1 MLIKLLLAF
10 GVGLLIIQIYFKVA
24 KHFGI
29 IDKPN
34 KRSSHLEPTLRGG
47 GILFPLMY
55 ILVGIWCL
63 YNDNGYQPISVWFLL
78 GIFLI
83 AGISFWDDVST
94 LVPSYRVL
102 VHLVSV
108 GLLIWQTGIYNFGI
122 LAILIAIILI
132 IGSINAY
139 NFMDGI
145 NGITALY
152 SMFVVGSLHY
162 LMPEMKLD
170 FVLVSLLVFAL
181 FNIRK
186 RAVCFS
192 GDVGSVTMAYIIA
205 FCIAK
210 LIVQT
215 QEIKWIFLLGIYG
228 IDSIITIL
236 YRLKR
241 KENIF
246 KPHRTH
252 LYQYLANEKGM
263 SHISVSA
270 IYAIAQSGLS
280 YVVITGNFIMSLLA
294 FVTATVIYLVARLK
308 LALD

>member
-1 MLIKLLLAF
+1 MLFKLLSLAF
-10 GVGLLIIQIYFKVA
+10 GVGFLIIQIYFRVA
-24 KHFGI
+24 KRLGI

-34 KRSSHLEPTLRGG
+34 DRSSHIEPTLRGG
-47 GILFPLMY
+47 GILFPIMY
-55 ILVGIWCL
+55 ILVGVWSL
-63 YNDNGYQPISVWFLL
+63 YFGEQSITIWFLL
-78 GIFLI
+78 GILLI
-83 AGISFWDDVST
+83 AAISFWDDVSELSPT
-94 LVPSYRVL
+94 FRVL
-102 VHLVSV
+102 VHLIAV
-108 GLLIWQTGIYNFGI
+108 GLLLWQTGIFHFDI
-122 LAILIAIILI
+122 FAILIAIILI

-152 SMFVVGSLHY
+152 SMVVVGSLHY
-162 LMPEMKLD
+162 LLPEMKLQYL
-170 FVLVSLLVFAL
+170 LVSLLVFAL
-181 FNIRK
+181 FNVRK
-186 RAVCFS
+186 KAVCFS
-192 GDVGSVTMAYIIA
+192 GDVGSITLAYIIA
-205 FCIAK
+205 FCIGK

-252 LYQYLANEKGM
+252 LYQYLANDFGM
-263 SHISVSA
+263 SHISVSL
-270 IYAIAQSGLS
+270 IYAVAQCILS
-280 YVVITGNFIMSLLA
+280 YLVINNNFLA
-294 FVTATVIYLVARLK
+294 GLGAFLTATIIYLLVRFK

>member
-1 MLIKLLLAF
+1 
-10 GVGLLIIQIYFKVA
+10 
-24 KHFGI
+24 
-29 IDKPN
+29 
-34 KRSSHLEPTLRGG
+34 
-47 GILFPLMY
+47 
-55 ILVGIWCL
+55 
-63 YNDNGYQPISVWFLL
+63 
-78 GIFLI
+78 
-83 AGISFWDDVST
+83 
-94 LVPSYRVL
+94 
-102 VHLVSV
+102 VSV
-108 GLLIWQTGIYNFGI
+108 GLLIWQTGIFDLGI
-122 LAILIAIILI
+122 LAVVIAIILI

-145 NGITALY
+145 NGITAMY
-152 SMFVVGSLHY
+152 SMVVVGSLHY

-170 FVLVSLLVFAL
+170 YVLVSLLVFAI

-186 RAVCFS
+186 KAVCFS

-210 LIVQT
+210 LMVQT

-252 LYQYLANEKGM
+252 FYQYLANEKGM

-270 IYAIAQSGLS
+270 IYAIAQFGLS
-280 YVVITGNFIMSLLA
+280 YVVISGNFVNALLA
-294 FVTATVIYLVARLK
+294 FLTATVIYLVARLK

>member
-1 MLIKLLLAF
+1 MLFKLLLAF
-10 GVGLLIIQIYFKVA
+10 GIGWLIIQGYFILA

-34 KRSSHLEPTLRGG
+34 NRSSHLFPTIRGG
-47 GILFPLMY
+47 GILFPMMY
-55 ILVGIWCL
+55 LIAGSWSIYSGCGNVSI
-63 YNDNGYQPISVWFLL
+63 WFLL

-83 AGISFWDDVST
+83 GTISFWDDVSE
-94 LVPSYRVL
+94 LSPRIRVL
-102 VHLVSV
+102 VHLIAV
-108 GLLIWQTGIYNFGI
+108 GLLIWQTGILDFGV
-122 LAILIAIILI
+122 LAVVIAIILI

-152 SMFVVGSLHY
+152 SMVVVGTLHY
-162 LMPEMKLD
+162 VLPQMNLQYLM
-170 FVLVSLLVFAL
+170 VALLVFAM

-186 RAVCFS
+186 KAVCFS
-192 GDVGSVTMAYIIA
+192 GDVGSVTLAYIVA

-210 LIVQT
+210 LMVQT
-215 QEIKWIFLLGIYG
+215 HEIKWIFLLGIYG

-263 SHISVSA
+263 SHLSVSL
-270 IYAIAQSGLS
+270 IYAVAQCGLS
-280 YVVITGNFIMSLLA
+280 YLVITKNVFECLLA
-294 FVTATVIYLVARLK
+294 FLMATAIYLITRIK

>member
-1 MLIKLLLAF
+1 MLFRLLSLAF
-10 GVGLLIIQIYFKVA
+10 GVGFLIIQIYFRVA
-24 KHFGI
+24 KRLGI

-34 KRSSHLEPTLRGG
+34 DRSSHIEPTLRGG
-47 GILFPLMY
+47 GILFPIMY
-55 ILVGIWCL
+55 ILVGVWSL
-63 YNDNGYQPISVWFLL
+63 YFGEQSITIWFLL
-78 GIFLI
+78 GILLI
-83 AGISFWDDVST
+83 AAISFWDDVSELSPT
-94 LVPSYRVL
+94 FRVL
-102 VHLVSV
+102 VHLIAV
-108 GLLIWQTGIYNFGI
+108 GLLLWQTGIFHFDI
-122 LAILIAIILI
+122 FAILIAIILI

-152 SMFVVGSLHY
+152 SMVVVGSLHY
-162 LMPEMKLD
+162 LLPEMKLQYL
-170 FVLVSLLVFAL
+170 LVSLLVFAL
-181 FNIRK
+181 FNVRK
-186 RAVCFS
+186 KAVCFS
-192 GDVGSVTMAYIIA
+192 GDVGSITLAYIIA
-205 FCIAK
+205 FCIGK

-252 LYQYLANEKGM
+252 LYQYLANDFGM
-263 SHISVSA
+263 SHISVSL
-270 IYAIAQSGLS
+270 IYAVAQCILS
-280 YVVITGNFIMSLLA
+280 YLVINNNFLA
-294 FVTATVIYLVARLK
+294 GLGAFLTATIIYLLVRFK

>member
-1 MLIKLLLAF
+1 M
-10 GVGLLIIQIYFKVA
+10 V
-24 KHFGI
+24 
-29 IDKPN
+29 
-34 KRSSHLEPTLRGG
+34 
-47 GILFPLMY
+47 
-55 ILVGIWCL
+55 
-63 YNDNGYQPISVWFLL
+63 
-78 GIFLI
+78 
-83 AGISFWDDVST
+83 
-94 LVPSYRVL
+94 
-102 VHLVSV
+102 
-108 GLLIWQTGIYNFGI
+108 
-122 LAILIAIILI
+122 
-132 IGSINAY
+132 
-139 NFMDGI
+139 
-145 NGITALY
+145 
-152 SMFVVGSLHY
+152 VVGSLHY

-170 FVLVSLLVFAL
+170 YVLVSLLVFAM

-186 RAVCFS
+186 KAVCFS
-192 GDVGSVTMAYIIA
+192 GDVGSVTLAYIIA

-210 LIVQT
+210 LMVQT

-270 IYAIAQSGLS
+270 IYAVAQSGLS
-280 YVVITGNFIMSLLA
+280 YVVLTGNFIMSLFA

>member
-1 MLIKLLLAF
+1 MLFKLLLAF

-24 KHFGI
+24 KYFGI

-34 KRSSHLEPTLRGG
+34 NRSSHLEPTLRGG

-63 YNDNGYQPISVWFLL
+63 YIGYQPISVWFLL

-83 AGISFWDDVST
+83 AAISFWDDVSE
-94 LVPSYRVL
+94 LSPILRVL

-108 GLLIWQTGIYNFGI
+108 GLLIWQTGIFDLGI
-122 LAILIAIILI
+122 LAVVIAIILI

-152 SMFVVGSLHY
+152 SMVVVGSLHY
-162 LMPEMKLD
+162 LMPEMKLEY
-170 FVLVSLLVFAL
+170 VLVSLLVFAI

-186 RAVCFS
+186 KAVCFS

-210 LIVQT
+210 LMVQT

-270 IYAIAQSGLS
+270 IYAIAQSVLS
-280 YVVITGNFIMSLLA
+280 YVVITGNFVISLLA
-294 FVTATVIYLVARLK
+294 FLTATVIYLVARSK

>member
-1 MLIKLLLAF
+1 
-10 GVGLLIIQIYFKVA
+10 
-24 KHFGI
+24 
-29 IDKPN
+29 
-34 KRSSHLEPTLRGG
+34 
-47 GILFPLMY
+47 MY
-55 ILVGIWCL
+55 ILVGLWCL
-63 YNDNGYQPISVWFLL
+63 YIGYQPISVWFLL

-83 AGISFWDDVST
+83 AAISFWDDVSE
-94 LVPSYRVL
+94 LSPKLRVL

-108 GLLIWQTGIYNFGI
+108 GLLIWQTGIFDLGI
-122 LAILIAIILI
+122 LAVVIAIILI

-145 NGITALY
+145 NGITAKY
-152 SMFVVGSLHY
+152 SMVVVGSLHY
-162 LMPEMKLD
+162 LMPEMKLHY
-170 FVLVSLLVFAL
+170 VLVSLLVFAI

-186 RAVCFS
+186 KAVCFS
-192 GDVGSVTMAYIIA
+192 GDVGSVTMAYMIA

-210 LIVQT
+210 LMVQT

-228 IDSIITIL
+228 IDSIITIM

-270 IYAIAQSGLS
+270 IYAIAQCGLS
-280 YVVITGNFIMSLLA
+280 YVVITGNFVMSLLA
-294 FVTATVIYLVARLK
+294 FLAATVIYLVARLK

>member
-1 MLIKLLLAF
+1 
-10 GVGLLIIQIYFKVA
+10 
-24 KHFGI
+24 
-29 IDKPN
+29 
-34 KRSSHLEPTLRGG
+34 
-47 GILFPLMY
+47 
-55 ILVGIWCL
+55 VGICSL
-63 YNDNGYQPISVWFLL
+63 YVGYQPISVWFLL

-83 AGISFWDDVST
+83 AGISFWDDVSE
-94 LVPSYRVL
+94 LSPKLRML

-108 GLLIWQTGIYNFGI
+108 GLLIWQTGIFDLGI
-122 LAILIAIILI
+122 LAVVIAIILI

-145 NGITALY
+145 NGITAIY
-152 SMFVVGSLHY
+152 SMVVVVSLHY
-162 LMPEMKLD
+162 LMPEMKLEY
-170 FVLVSLLVFAL
+170 VLVSLLVFAM

-186 RAVCFS
+186 KAVCFS

-210 LIVQT
+210 LMVQT

-270 IYAIAQSGLS
+270 IYAVAQALLS
-280 YVVITGNFIMSLLA
+280 FVVITGNFVNA
-294 FVTATVIYLVARLK
+294 LVAFGIALIVYLSVRLK
-308 LALD
+308 LGLD

>member
-1 MLIKLLLAF
+1 MLFKLLLAF

-24 KHFGI
+24 KRFGI

-34 KRSSHLEPTLRGG
+34 NRSSHVEPTLRGG

-63 YNDNGYQPISVWFLL
+63 YVGYQPISVWFLL

-83 AGISFWDDVST
+83 AAISFWDDVSE
-94 LVPSYRVL
+94 LSPKLRVL

-108 GLLIWQTGIYNFGI
+108 GLLIWQTGIYNLGI
-122 LAILIAIILI
+122 LAVVIAIILI

-145 NGITALY
+145 NGITAMY
-152 SMFVVGSLHY
+152 SMVVVGSLHY

-170 FVLVSLLVFAL
+170 YVLVSLLVFAL

-186 RAVCFS
+186 KAVCFS

-210 LIVQT
+210 LMVQT

-270 IYAIAQSGLS
+270 IYAFAQIGFS

>member
-1 MLIKLLLAF
+1 MLFKLLLSF

-34 KRSSHLEPTLRGG
+34 NRSSHIEPTLRGG
-47 GILFPLMY
+47 GILFPIMN
-55 ILVGIWCL
+55 ILVGLWSVYL
-63 YNDNGYQPISVWFLL
+63 GYQPVSVWFLL

-83 AGISFWDDVST
+83 GTISFWDDVSE
-94 LVPSYRVL
+94 LSPRIRVL
-102 VHLVSV
+102 VHLIAV
-108 GLLIWQTGIYNFGI
+108 GLLIWQTGIFDLGI
-122 LAILIAIILI
+122 LAVLIAIILI

-145 NGITALY
+145 NGITAMY
-152 SMFVVGSLHY
+152 SMVVVGSLHY
-162 LMPEMKLD
+162 LMPEMNLQYLM
-170 FVLVSLLVFAL
+170 VAILVFAI
-181 FNIRK
+181 FNVRK
-186 RAVCFS
+186 KAVCFS
-192 GDVGSVTMAYIIA
+192 GDVGSVTMAYIVA
-205 FCIAK
+205 FCVAK
-210 LIVQT
+210 LMVQT

-241 KENIF
+241 RENIF

-263 SHISVSA
+263 SHISVSL
-270 IYAIAQSGLS
+270 IYGVAQCGLS
-280 YVVITGNFIMSLLA
+280 YLVIANNFLASLLA
-294 FVTATVIYLVARLK
+294 FLTITTVYLIVRFK
-308 LALD
+308 FALD

>member
-1 MLIKLLLAF
+1 MLFKLLLAF

-24 KHFGI
+24 KRFGI

-34 KRSSHLEPTLRGG
+34 NRSSHVEPTLRGG

-55 ILVGIWCL
+55 ILVGIWSL
-63 YNDNGYQPISVWFLL
+63 YVGYQPISVCFLL

-83 AGISFWDDVST
+83 AAISFWDDVSE
-94 LVPSYRVL
+94 LSPKLRVL

-122 LAILIAIILI
+122 LAIVIAMILI

-152 SMFVVGSLHY
+152 SMVVVGSLHY

-170 FVLVSLLVFAL
+170 YVLVSLLVFAI

-186 RAVCFS
+186 KAVCFS
-192 GDVGSVTMAYIIA
+192 GDVGSVTLAYIIA

-210 LIVQT
+210 LMVQT
-215 QEIKWIFLLGIYG
+215 HEIKWIFLLGIYG

-270 IYAIAQSGLS
+270 IYAIAQFGLS
-280 YVVITGNFIMSLLA
+280 YVVITGNFVNALLA
-294 FVTATVIYLVARLK
+294 FLTATVIYLVARLK